1 MASLVGE
8 EPLSLTQEL
17 DLLAFGQRLRHL
29 RKQRGLTLSEL
40 GERVGRAPSQLS
52 LLENGKREP
61 KLSLLK
67 ALAVAL
73 AVPVEELLRRQ
84 APNRRAQLEIA
95 LEEAQRDPIYASIG
109 LPRLKVSARVPND
122 VLEHIL
128 GLYEELRAREAKG
141 TATPE
146 EARAANAE
154 LRRKQRE
161 QDNYFPEIEKAA
173 AEALAAVGYRAGAL
187 SAGTVQALVTHFG
200 YTVQTVQ
207 DLPRTVR
214 SITDLR
220 NRRIYV
226 KHEQLGMHSPRT
238 ILLQTIGHLALGHH
252 KPRDFADFLRQ
263 RTEANYFAA
272 AVLVPEA
279 AAVTFLREAKQDR
292 ALSVEDLRDVFA
304 VSYEMA
310 AHRFTNLATHHLE
323 LTCHF
328 VRNDAQGIIYKAYEN
343 DGIVFPA
350 DAQGAIEG
358 QRMCLRWA
366 GRQVFATPDRFS
378 IFYQYSDSPTGTYF
392 CVAHVDPSREGER
405 DFAITLGVPYRES
418 RWFRGRETTTRTRSN
433 CPSGECCRRP
443 PAELTQRWEGYAWP
457 SARAN
462 SHVLAALPPGSFPGV
477 DEADVYAFL
486 ERHAGG

>member
-17 DLLAFGQRLRHL
+17 DLIAFGQRLRHL
-29 RKQRGLTLSEL
+29 RKQRGLTLSDL
-40 GERVGRAPSQLS
+40 GERVNRAPSQLS

-67 ALAVAL
+67 SLAAALG
-73 AVPVEELLRRQ
+73 VPIEELLRRQ
-84 APNRRAQLEIA
+84 APNRRAQLEMA
-95 LEEAQRDPIYASIG
+95 LEEAQRDPLYAG
-109 LPRLKVSARVPND
+109 LGLARLKVSARVPND

-128 GLYEELRAREAKG
+128 GLYGELRSRQAKG

-161 QDNYFPEIEKAA
+161 QGNYFAEIERAA
-173 AEALAAVGYRAGAL
+173 AEALAAVGYRSGAL
-187 SAGTVQALVTHFG
+187 SQSTVQALVSHFG

-214 SITDLR
+214 SISDLR

-226 KHEQLGMHSPRT
+226 KHEQVGMHTPRT
-238 ILLQTIGHLALGHH
+238 ILLQTLGHLSLGHH

-272 AVLVPEA
+272 AILVPET
-279 AAVTFLREAKQDR
+279 AAVPYLREAKKDR

-310 AHRFTNLATHHLE
+310 AHRFTNLATHFLD
-323 LTCHF
+323 LSCHF
-328 VRNDAQGIIYKAYEN
+328 VRNNAGGIIYKAYEN

-350 DAQGAIEG
+350 DEQGAIEG
-358 QRMCLRWA
+358 QRMCLQWS
-366 GRQVFATPDRFS
+366 GRQVFLSPDRFS
-378 IFYQYSDSPTGTYF
+378 VYYQYSDSPTGTYF
-392 CVAHVDPSREGER
+392 CVAHVDPSRER

-418 RWFRGRETTTRTRSN
+418 RWFRGRETTSRTKSD
-433 CPSGECCRRP
+433 CPNGDCCRRP

-457 SARAN
+457 SARGN
-462 SHVLAALPPGSFPGV
+462 SHILAALPPGSFPGV
-477 DEADVYAFL
+477 DEADVYTFL
-486 ERHAGG
+486 ERHAVH

>member
-17 DLLAFGQRLRHL
+17 DLLAFGQRLKHL

-73 AVPVEELLRRQ
+73 GVPVEELLRRQ
-84 APNRRAQLEIA
+84 APSRRAQLEIA
-95 LEEAQRDPIYASIG
+95 LEQAQRDPVYASIG
-109 LPRLKVSARVPND
+109 LPRLKVSARVPSD
-122 VLEHIL
+122 VLEHIV
-128 GLYEELRAREAKG
+128 GLYEELRSREAKG

-161 QDNYFPEIEKAA
+161 QGNYFAEIETAA
-173 AEALAAVGYRAGAL
+173 AEALAAVGYRTGAL
-187 SAGTVQALVTHFG
+187 SQGTVQALVTHFG
-200 YTVQTVQ
+200 FTVRTAQ
-207 DLPRTVR
+207 DLPRSVR

-226 KHEQLGMHSPRT
+226 QHEQLGMHTPRT
-238 ILLQTIGHLALGHH
+238 ILLQTLGHLALGHH

-272 AVLVPEA
+272 AVLVPET
-279 AAVTFLREAKQDR
+279 AAVPYLQEAKRDR

-310 AHRFTNLATHHLE
+310 AHRFTNLATHHLD
-323 LTCHF
+323 LACHF
-328 VRNDAQGIIYKAYEN
+328 VRNDAGGIIYKAYEN

-350 DAQGAIEG
+350 DEQGAIEG
-358 QRMCLRWA
+358 QRMCLRWS
-366 GRQVFATPDRFS
+366 GRQVFLSPDRFS
-378 IFYQYSDSPTGTYF
+378 VYHQYSDSPTGTYF
-392 CVAHVDPSREGER
+392 CIAHVDPSRER

-418 RWFRGRETTTRTRSN
+418 RWFRGRETTNRTKSN
-433 CPSGECCRRP
+433 CPSGDCCRRP

-457 SARAN
+457 SARGN

-477 DEADVYAFL
+477 DEADVYSFL
-486 ERHAGG
+486 ERHAGP